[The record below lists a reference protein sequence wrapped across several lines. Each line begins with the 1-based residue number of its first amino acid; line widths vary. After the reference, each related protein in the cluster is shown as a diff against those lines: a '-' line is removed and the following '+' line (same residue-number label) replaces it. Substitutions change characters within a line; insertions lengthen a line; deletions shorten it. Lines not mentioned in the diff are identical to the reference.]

1 MPPYKLKKQFGNH
14 LAQGSLGALLF
25 LCYYGRDGESIVVKI
40 SKFLFA
46 LGLSIT
52 SLGFATAANADT
64 VDARCDVFPKG
75 DDKATFSGLCSFSQR
90 QGYVSIDLKNGTRYE
105 LSPTGDKPG
114 NYVDK
119 DGKPARRES
128 GLGKKGQ
135 IYRLA
140 KQSLFVYWD
149 PAPYNK
155 VGTTKPSTTK
165 TSTTKNSTPK
175 TAAGKSEAVKTQ
187 TEKSSI
193 EKN

>member
-1 MPPYKLKKQFGNH
+1 MRYY
-14 LAQGSLGALLF
+14 S
-25 LCYYGRDGESIVVKI
+25 LCYYARNGESIVVKI

-52 SLGFATAANADT
+52 ALGGIATAANADT

-105 LSPTGDKPG
+105 LSPSGDKPG

-155 VGTTKPSTTK
+155 VGTTKSSTTK
-165 TSTTKNSTPK
+165 TSTEKNSNSK
-175 TAAGKSEAVKTQ
+175 TVTGKSEGKVP
-187 TEKSSI
+187 TEKKLTVS
-193 EKN
+193 K